1 DVFGFLGVS
10 IEGFALVARQYL
22 ALADVKRHTLRLR
35 QRETHFREL
44 AHTDPL
50 TGLAN
55 RRGLVRALREPPV
68 RERARVLVGLDLDG
82 FKNVN
87 DMRGHD
93 VGDAVLTEVGRRLGA
108 NLR

>member
-1 DVFGFLGVS
+1 M
-10 IEGFALVARQYL
+10 LVARQYL
-22 ALADVKRHTLRLR
+22 ALIDVRRYTLRLS
-35 QRETHFREL
+35 QSEKHFREL

-55 RRGLVRALREPPV
+55 RRGLVRALREPDPDG
-68 RERARVLVGLDLDG
+68 RQRFLVGIDLDG

-93 VGDAVLTEVGRRLGA
+93 VGDAVLAEVGAPAAAQPAAR
-108 NLR
+108 